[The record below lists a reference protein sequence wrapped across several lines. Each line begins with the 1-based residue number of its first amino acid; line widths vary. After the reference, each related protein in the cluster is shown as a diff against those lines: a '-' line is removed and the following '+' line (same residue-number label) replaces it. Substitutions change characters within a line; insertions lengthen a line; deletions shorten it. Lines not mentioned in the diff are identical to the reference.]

1 MAYSLGDSYR
11 PLRTI
16 MRTNG
21 VVIGLLLGLLLLLGS
36 PNLLG
41 AIGLLGA
48 ETLFALRVAGV
59 ALIGVGLFLLSSA
72 TAREI
77 DFWQLVACLVFHAL
91 LAITLLLAW
100 FRGDLQA
107 LNLVGQVALLV
118 IFALALIGAL
128 APVRYFRAEYRM

>member
-11 PLRTI
+11 PLRTVLRI
-16 MRTNG
+16 NG
-21 VVIGLLLGLLLLLGS
+21 VVIGLLLGVLLLVGS
-36 PNLLG
+36 PNLLSR
-41 AIGLLGA
+41 IGLPGV

-59 ALIGVGLFLLSSA
+59 SLIGVGLFMLGAA

-77 DFWQLVACLVFHAL
+77 DLWQLIACLLFHTL

-107 LNLVGQVALLV
+107 LGLFGIIGLLV
-118 IFALALIGAL
+118 IFALALVGAL
-128 APVRYFRAEYRM
+128 APLRYFRAEYRM